1 MQAVQSKW
9 RGCGRSLARRRCR
22 SSSSSSLAVRRAMAA
37 ARAGSAVSSARQ
49 PAALGASSAS
59 LDTWA
64 PRASRRAA
72 ATCWCLS
79 SSLTRSASSSS
90 TRTSPSVAPASA
102 QLVMGWTCST
112 QLDTCRQPRRSLSS
126 SIVGPS
132 MRCCLATRLILSA
145 ASASLS
151 LAKAAASAST
161 GAVSPG
167 DEPARCAC
175 RTAVASLQAA
185 CMSSSLS
192 SAGCLSA
199 SLKADSLPSSSATCA
214 THGHRSHT
222 GLQAS
227 DTWGHRP
234 PTRGVAAWRRG
245 VAA

>member
-1 MQAVQSKW
+1 MGGGDRSK
-9 RGCGRSLARRRCR
+9 C
-22 SSSSSSLAVRRAMAA
+22 
-37 ARAGSAVSSARQ
+37 
-49 PAALGASSAS
+49 AALGVSVGVSAGICRKCS
-59 LDTWA
+59 G
-64 PRASRRAA
+64 
-72 ATCWCLS
+72 
-79 SSLTRSASSSS
+79 SSS
-90 TRTSPSVAPASA
+90 TLTSPSLAPASA

-175 RTAVASLQAA
+175 RTAVASLHAA

-234 PTRGVAAWRRG
+234 PTRGVAAWTRG